1 MLRTHLLFFSFL
13 SILMISCDALYTKD
27 DYIQAFSDFVN
38 ESSEKANTYTEEDW
52 KSADKK
58 FDHYI
63 NTDYQRFKT
72 HLNPLDERALAE
84 LRNAYVYLR
93 VNAKYKK
100 TK

>member
-13 SILMISCDALYTKD
+13 SIFMISCDALYTKD

-58 FDHYI
+58 FDKYI
-63 NTDYQRFKT
+63 NADYQRFKT
-72 HLNPLDERALAE
+72 NLNPLDERALEE
-84 LRNAYVYLR
+84 LRNSYVYLR